1 MTEDNG
7 KNKKLRICL
16 VGPTYPYRGGI
27 SHYNTC
33 LAGELETR
41 HDIHAVNYSRL
52 YPEFLF
58 PGKTQLDESDTALT
72 MESVRL
78 IDSINPFTWIRA
90 GIHIARTKPDAVIV
104 QWWHPYFAPALF
116 TICAILRLMGA
127 GKIIFICHNVV
138 PHERSPID
146 RILSKAA
153 FSVAHGFIVQSKEDR
168 ANLSK
173 IRPGARVEINPHPI
187 YDFFARGGMSKQEA
201 RGAVGAA
208 EGPLLLFF
216 GYIRPYKG
224 LKYLIEAM
232 PAIIERFECSLLVV
246 GEFYEDS
253 EPYHD
258 LVEKMGLAGKVT
270 FVDRYVGNEEVE
282 SFFLASDLV
291 VLPYISATQSGI
303 VQISIAFD
311 RPVVVTDVGGLPEV
325 VSVGKTGFIVPS
337 KDPGALAGAVIK
349 FFEEGWSEKMA
360 PHFEAERERF
370 SWATMA
376 EKIEK
381 LYFDL

>member
-1 MTEDNG
+1 MIEDNG
-7 KNKKLRICL
+7 KKKKLRICL

-33 LAGELETR
+33 LAGELESR
-41 HDIHAVNYSRL
+41 HDIYAVNYSRL
-52 YPEFLF
+52 YPKFLF
-58 PGKTQLDESDTALT
+58 PGRTQLDESETALS
-72 MESVRL
+72 MDSVRL

-90 GIHIARTKPDAVIV
+90 GFHIARLRPDAVIV

-116 TICAILRLMGA
+116 TICTILRMLRR

-146 RILSKAA
+146 RILSLTA
-153 FSVAHGFIVQSKEDR
+153 FSAAHGFVVQSKEDQS
-168 ANLSK
+168 NLSK
-173 IRPGARVEINPHPI
+173 IRPRAQVAINPHPI
-187 YDFFARGGMSKQEA
+187 YDFFARGNITKEEA
-201 RGAVGAA
+201 RAAVGAA
-208 EGPLLLFF
+208 PGPLLLFF

-224 LKYLIEAM
+224 LKHLIEAM
-232 PAIIERFECSLLVV
+232 PTILERLECTLLVV

-253 EPYHD
+253 GPYYN
-258 LVEKMGLAGKVT
+258 LVEELDLTEKVR

-311 RPVVVTDVGGLPEV
+311 RPVIVTDVGGLPEV
-325 VSVGKTGFIVPS
+325 VSVGKTGFIVP
-337 KDPGALAGAVIK
+337 PEAPEALAGAVVK
-349 FFEEGWSEKMA
+349 FFEGGWAERMA
-360 PHFEAERERF
+360 PHFETERERF
-370 SWATMA
+370 SWATMVD
-376 EKIEK
+376 KIEK
-381 LYFDL
+381 LFCSL